1 MEGIAM
7 VLLLYVNLIT
17 KGDVMDKKLTI
28 LDVKKKKMEL
38 ETSILKLINDFEEE
52 CGVRA
57 TYINFD
63 RKREKETKSCPEP
76 CEPAKGPVENVD
88 VNMEL
93 DLIY

>member
-1 MEGIAM
+1 M

-28 LDVKKKKMEL
+28 ADVKKKKIEL
-38 ETSILKLINDFEEE
+38 ESNILKLINGFEKE

-57 TYINFD
+57 TYINFN
-63 RKREKETKSCPEP
+63 RKKGKETASIPEP
-76 CEPAKGPVENVD
+76 CEPERGPVENVD